1 MNKYR
6 KATLAVVLMMT
17 MVFAT
22 GCATFDHFRETFFR
36 PQGMDTDTVKIG
48 VLEPQTGNDSKHGE
62 MEIRG
67 IELARDLEP
76 KVLGKKVE
84 LVYAD
89 TQSSIYTAESAVADL
104 IDKKPA
110 VVLGSYGEAVS
121 LTASQQLGAAGVP
134 AISVTAANTLITAN
148 NDYYFRVTFS
158 DSSQGSALA
167 QYTVDKLKRNT
178 AAVVRMRDD
187 DTTRDMINKFS
198 SQMNR
203 LASSNNA
210 VETYVDL
217 DLDQKNYTDAVEKL
231 KASKAKVV
239 FMAVPMT
246 TAEQFFKA
254 AKDAGLRGYTFLG
267 PKEWR
272 GEELL
277 KLQAEFPKLPIAVA
291 ADFSGAMAGDTD
303 KTESY
308 DRFLRAYRDKY
319 GAEDPEEATA
329 LAFDAYMIAIGAIE
343 TAGDTDGE
351 KVKDALKQ
359 TTGFAGASGEISFDE
374 SGDPKKTINIDV
386 IRNNR
391 FISVYTVH

>member
-254 AKDAGLRGYTFLG
+254 AKDAGLRGYTFLECEG
-267 PKEWR
+267 VAR
-272 GEELL
+272 RRIT
-277 KLQAEFPKLPIAVA
+277 QASSRVPEVA
-291 ADFSGAMAGDTD
+291 YCGSR
-303 KTESY
+303 
-308 DRFLRAYRDKY
+308 RFFGRDGRRYR
-319 GAEDPEEATA
+319 
-329 LAFDAYMIAIGAIE
+329 
-343 TAGDTDGE
+343 
-351 KVKDALKQ
+351 
-359 TTGFAGASGEISFDE
+359 
-374 SGDPKKTINIDV
+374 
-386 IRNNR
+386 
-391 FISVYTVH
+391 